1 MMRQTLVSLA
11 LLLSVFFWTSPE
23 TARAKDPSSAEIS
36 KRVGIDQRL
45 NEQVPLHLEFRDS
58 SGKMKRLD
66 QIIDGTKPV
75 ILTLVYY
82 ECPMLCNVVLD
93 ALTNVMSDTG
103 LDVGKDFQVLTV
115 SFDPS
120 ETVVQAQKKKDL
132 YLSRLS
138 TRIPRDSWHFM
149 TGSPENVKTLAKS
162 VGFRYEYDRNIMQYA
177 HGAAIMVL
185 TPKGKI
191 SRYFYGFEYNKRDL
205 RLGLVEAS
213 ENRIGTATDKF
224 LLLCYHYDP
233 ATGKYSASA
242 MNIVRAGGAA
252 TVIALASFIFVLYR
266 KEKAAERD
274 PL

>member
-1 MMRQTLVSLA
+1 MRRSLAIAALA
-11 LLLSVFFWTSPE
+11 LLMLASS
-23 TARAKDPSSAEIS
+23 TAEAKAPTSAEIT

-66 QIIDGTKPV
+66 QIIDGKKPV

-93 ALTNVMSDTG
+93 ALTNIMSDTG
-103 LDVGKDFQVLTV
+103 LDVGKDFEVLTV
-115 SFDPS
+115 SFDPK
-120 ETVVQAQKKKDL
+120 ETSVQAQKKKEL
-132 YLSRLS
+132 YMSRLS
-138 TRIPRDSWHFM
+138 TRIPRDAWHFM

-162 VGFRYEYDRNIMQYA
+162 VGFRYEYDTNIMQYA
-177 HGAAIMVL
+177 HGAAIMIL
-185 TPKGKI
+185 TPNGKI

-233 ATGKYSASA
+233 ATGKYSARA
-242 MNIVRAGGAA
+242 MNFVRAGGVA
-252 TVIALASFIFVLYR
+252 TVLALSSFIFILFR
-266 KEKAAERD
+266 KERQKALAERNSQ
-274 PL
+274 